1 MDLSVPVTDDVTLH
15 VRHRPGTAPS
25 PGSLPFLL
33 VHGMASSAR
42 LWDEVADHLAAAGHA
57 VYAVDLRGHGD
68 SDTPETGYDTPT
80 AVADLVAVAAALG
93 LDRVVVAGHSWGGNV
108 SVRLAAEHPELVA
121 ALALVDGGWLE
132 PATSFPSW
140 DAFVGAL
147 RPASLEGATVQSVSD
162 YFRAIHPDWSPAAI
176 EAAVATMRVNP
187 DRSLSRRMST
197 EQHMSIL
204 RSIWNEPPGPWYA
217 AIAAPTLLMPAIP
230 KGADGKWADRIR
242 SRIRETTAELRHATM
257 REYRDSEHD
266 LHAQHP
272 RRVAEDL
279 LGLAHGVQPVRTAR

>member
-1 MDLSVPVTDDVTLH
+1 MPVTDDVTLH

>member
-1 MDLSVPVTDDVTLH
+1 MDLSVPVTDDVKLH
-15 VRHRPGTAPS
+15 VRHRPGTAS
-25 PGSLPFLL
+25 PPFLL

-42 LWDEVADHLAAAGHA
+42 LWDEVADHLAAAGHP

-68 SDTPETGYDTPT
+68 SDTPAEGYDTPT
-80 AVADLVAVAAALG
+80 AVADLVAAVAAVG
-93 LDRVVVAGHSWGGNV
+93 LPRVVVAGHSWGGNV

-132 PATSFPSW
+132 PATSFHSW
-140 DAFVGAL
+140 EAFVGAL

-187 DRSLSRRMST
+187 DGSLSRRMST

-204 RSIWNEPPGPWYA
+204 RSIWNEPPGPYYA
-217 AIAAPTLLMPAIP
+217 AISVPTLLMPAIP
-230 KGADGKWADRIR
+230 KGADGQWADRIR
-242 SRIRETTAELRHATM
+242 SRITTTTAALRHATM
-257 REYRDSEHD
+257 REYLDSEHD

-272 RRVAEDL
+272 QRVADDL
-279 LGLAHGVQPVRTAR
+279 LDLAHGVQPAQGDR

>member
-15 VRHRPGTAPS
+15 VRHRPGTA
-25 PGSLPFLL
+25 SLPFLL

-42 LWDEVADHLAAAGHA
+42 LWDEVAGHLAAAGHA

-68 SDTPETGYDTPT
+68 SDTPGTGYDTPT
-80 AVADLVAVAAALG
+80 AAADLAAAAAALG

-108 SVRLAAEHPELVA
+108 AVRLTAERPELVA

-140 DAFVGAL
+140 EAFAGAL
-147 RPASLEGATVQSVSD
+147 RPASLEGATVRSVTD

-187 DRSLSRRMST
+187 DGSLSRRMST
-197 EQHMSIL
+197 EQHESML

-217 AIAAPTLLMPAIP
+217 AITVPTLLMPAIP
-230 KGADGKWADRIR
+230 KGANGTWADRIR
-242 SRIRETTAELRHATM
+242 ARIRETTAGLRHATM
-257 REYRDSEHD
+257 REYVDSEHD
-266 LHAQHP
+266 LHVQHP
-272 RRVAEDL
+272 RRVADDL
-279 LGLAHGVQPVRTAR
+279 LDLARVVQPAHRAR

>member
-1 MDLSVPVTDDVTLH
+1 MDLSVPVTDEVTLH

-42 LWDEVADHLAAAGHA
+42 LWDEVAGHLAAAGHA

-108 SVRLAAEHPELVA
+108 SVRLTAEHPELVA

-187 DRSLSRRMST
+187 DGSLSRRMSA

-217 AIAAPTLLMPAIP
+217 AIAVPTLLMPAIP

>member
-1 MDLSVPVTDDVTLH
+1 MDLSVPVTDDVKLH
-15 VRHRPGTAPS
+15 FRHRPGTA
-25 PGSLPFLL
+25 SLPFLL

-68 SDTPETGYDTPT
+68 SDTPESGYDTPT
-80 AVADLVAVAAALG
+80 AVADLVAAAAALG

-108 SVRLAAEHPELVA
+108 SVRLTAEHPELVA

-132 PATSFPSW
+132 PAKAFPSW

-176 EAAVATMRVNP
+176 EAAVDTMLVNP
-187 DRSLSRRMST
+187 DGSLSRRMST

-204 RSIWNEPPGPWYA
+204 HSIWNEPPRPWYA
-217 AIAAPTLLMPAIP
+217 AITVPTLLMPAIP

-242 SRIRETTAELRHATM
+242 TRIRETTADLRHATM
-257 REYRDSEHD
+257 REYLDSEHD
-266 LHAQHP
+266 LHAQRP
-272 RRVAEDL
+272 RRVADDL
-279 LGLAHGVQPVRTAR
+279 LDLARGVQPTRGAH